1 MDIVLSPHALLG
13 CVLCDSTASPPLAGF
28 HVGYES
34 GVWRYTDLVKAL
46 IRALPDFALTASEKA
61 ALDHDNAL
69 RLLAEAART
78 VYQTDK
84 YGKRGE
90 FGELLL
96 HVVLTRHFDTVPA
109 ISKLYYKDGPNETVK
124 GFDAVHVVVT
134 ADDLEL
140 WLGEVKFYSSIGSA
154 INAVVEELEAHAQ
167 RAYLR
172 NEFHFVRNKI
182 DPAWPHADRLKA
194 LLDPEV
200 SLDQVFDRIRVPVL
214 LTYESPTVAGA
225 SAVSEEFSRALEE
238 ELRGHHAT
246 FSGKAL
252 PEQLS
257 IILILIPLAEKKPI
271 LDLLHQ
277 RLFELQEF

>member
-1 MDIVLSPHALLG
+1 MNISLSPHSLLG
-13 CVLCDSTASPPLAGF
+13 CVLCDSSTSPPLAGF

-34 GVWRYTDLVKAL
+34 GVWRYTALVQAL

-61 ALDHDNAL
+61 GLDHDNAL
-69 RLLAEAART
+69 RLIAEAART

-124 GFDAVHVVVT
+124 GFDAVHVVAT

-140 WLGEVKFYSSIGSA
+140 WLGEVKFYKNISSA
-154 INAVVEELEAHAQ
+154 INDVVAELMQHAE
-167 RAYLR
+167 RSYLR

-182 DPAWPHADRLKA
+182 DPAWPHAERLKA
-194 LLDPEV
+194 LLNPEV

-214 LTYESPTVAGA
+214 LTYESSTVAGA
-225 SAVSEEFSRALEE
+225 TAVSEAFSSALEE
-238 ELRGHHAT
+238 ELRNHHAT
-246 FSGKAL
+246 FAGKAL
-252 PEQLS
+252 PPKLN
-257 IILILIPLAEKKPI
+257 ITLILIPLAEKKPV

-277 RLFELQEF
+277 SLFGLQVY